1 MSISVVGDGLLLSQ
15 KGDLAS
21 NDGTSTSTVN
31 VGSNGQILVASSTS
45 PSGLVWTT
53 PTTAATDGYVAIAY
67 ASTTADTS
75 TIVFSS
81 ITGSYAHLELHV
93 SARCVNGVAQ
103 YIEIRFNSDTA
114 SNYMNQNLYGT
125 LGVSTVGGNRT
136 YSSTYL
142 TAGRSTGG
150 SAEANSFGAGVIRI
164 YQYSSTSVY
173 KPVNGI
179 SGYNENANGNIWQF
193 SSQWKSTSAITSIT
207 IGADGFSTEKFVAGS
222 TFALYG
228 LRSY

>member
-93 SARCVNGVAQ
+93 SARCVGGVAQ

-114 SNYMNQNLYGT
+114 SNYMNQNLYA
-125 LGVSTVGGNRT
+125 TVGSGSVLGQRT

-142 TAGRSTGG
+142 TAGRATGG
-150 SAEANSFGAGVIRI
+150 SAAASSFGAGVIRI

-179 SGYNENANGNIWQF
+179 SGYNDNTNGNIWQF

-207 IGADGFSTEKFVAGS
+207 IGADGFSPEEFVSGS